1 MTYRHLSLKLA
12 QTPEDLE
19 SIQRLRFD
27 VFFTEYGAVAQSEM
41 HALGLD
47 CDEFDPHC
55 QHLMVVDEG
64 AGNKVVATT
73 RLILSDQRVDH
84 LGYIAQAEFD
94 IALLQKFDRGCMEVG
109 RSCVHKDYRDG
120 KAIQL
125 IWQGITKFI
134 LDYDIEFLFGCASFH
149 ETEPTNIANE
159 LSFLHHTH
167 LFEGGQ
173 GARALEYISMDLC
186 PPDKVDAKA
195 AMANL
200 PPLIKAY
207 LQIGGKVADGVAF
220 DPDFKT
226 LDILIM
232 VEVAKVPSSY
242 QKYFK
247 KMAGRISL
255 SAMGG
260 VSKDV

>member
-1 MTYRHLSLKLA
+1 MSYSSLSLQIA
-12 QTPEDLE
+12 RTPADLE
-19 SIQRLRFD
+19 AIQRLRFD
-27 VFFTEYGAVAQSEM
+27 VFFTEFGAVVTSDM

-47 CDEFDPHC
+47 SDRFDPHC
-55 QHLMVVDEG
+55 QHLMVVDES

-73 RLILSDQRVDH
+73 RLMLSDQCPTD

-94 IALLQKFDRGCMEVG
+94 IALLQQFDTGCMEVG

-120 KAIQL
+120 NAIQL

-134 LDYDIEFLFGCASFH
+134 LDYDIKFLFGCASFH
-149 ETEPTNIANE
+149 EVEPANIGNE
-159 LSFLHHTH
+159 LAYLHHNH

-173 GARALEYISMDLC
+173 GARSLEYISMNLL
-186 PPDKVDAKA
+186 PPEKVEPKA

-207 LQIGGKVADGVAF
+207 LQIGGKIADGVAL
-220 DPDFKT
+220 DPEFKT

-232 VEVAKVPSSY
+232 VEVAKVPASY
-242 QKYFK
+242 QKYFR

-255 SAMGG
+255 SSTGG
-260 VSKDV
+260 SN